1 MDYDE
6 YGQFIDIEKII
17 IPCPPKSFYINQ
29 LEKNALSKIINESKN
44 NRNFTN
50 YESLK
55 KTLFSINTICC
66 VTVTVLFINIWIIPK
81 KS

>member
-6 YGQFIDIEKII
+6 YGQFIDIEKIN
-17 IPCPPKSFYINQ
+17 IPCPPKSFYMNQ
-29 LEKNALSKIINESKN
+29 LEKNALSKNMNESTN

-66 VTVTVLFINIWIIPK
+66 VTVTMLFINIWIIPK